1 MTAIYNG
8 ADMIKGKK
16 LLAVSGLLILG
27 ILAAACSK
35 NKETEETSSN
45 NNSDAKTIVVGTGS
59 SYEPYCYLDEK
70 GKLTGYEIAVLNAV
84 DDLLPQYKFDIQIF
98 EFKNIAVGID
108 AGQIDLG
115 AHQFEEND
123 ERREKYLFSEESYTI
138 YDNYVAVAI
147 DREDIDGI
155 DDLAGKKVKAST
167 GGNNV
172 AYNLEK
178 YNEEHTEAPLDIVY
192 SSETT
197 EQLISNLE
205 NGTYDGTVLLDRNV
219 ERYNEQ
225 YGERLKIV
233 GEPFTKSN
241 TYYLYP
247 KGKEELQKAVDGAL
261 KQLKEDGTLAK
272 LSIEY
277 IGKDYT
283 PKAE

>member
-1 MTAIYNG
+1 
-8 ADMIKGKK
+8 MINGKK
-16 LLAVSGLLILG
+16 LLAVAGLLFLG
-27 ILAAACSK
+27 IVAAACSK

-45 NNSDAKTIVVGTGS
+45 NNPDAKTIVVGTGS
-59 SYEPYCYLDEK
+59 SYEPYCYLDEN

-123 ERREKYLFSEESYTI
+123 ERREKYLFSEEAYTI

-147 DREDIDGI
+147 DREDINGI

-178 YNEEHTEAPLDIVY
+178 YNEEHPEAPLDIIY

-247 KGKEELQKAVDGAL
+247 KGNEELQKAVDGAL

-283 PKAE
+283 PKNE

>member
-1 MTAIYNG
+1 M
-8 ADMIKGKK
+8 KEGKK
-16 LLAVSGLLILG
+16 LLITTGLLLTIMLTG
-27 ILAAACSK
+27 ACGR
-35 NKETEETSSN
+35 KEQAEETSSGN
-45 NNSDAKTIVVGTGS
+45 NPDAKTIVVGTGS
-59 SYEPYCYLDEK
+59 SYEPYCYLDEN

-84 DDLLPQYKFDIQIF
+84 DELLPQYKFDIQIF

-123 ERREKYLFSEESYTI
+123 ERKEKYLFSEEAYTT
-138 YDNYVAVAI
+138 YDNYVTVAI
-147 DREDIDGI
+147 DRNDINGI

-178 YNEEHTEAPLDIVY
+178 YNEKHPDAPLDIIY

-225 YGERLKIV
+225 YGKRLKIV
-233 GEPFTKSN
+233 GKPFTNSN

-247 KGKEELQKAVDGAL
+247 KGAAELQKAVDGAL
-261 KQLKEDGTLAK
+261 RKLKKDGTLAE

-283 PKAE
+283 PKDE

>member
-1 MTAIYNG
+1 MN
-8 ADMIKGKK
+8 KGKK
-16 LLAVSGLLILG
+16 IIVVTGLVLTGLLTG
-27 ILAAACSK
+27 ACGK
-35 NKETEETSSN
+35 KEKAEEASAN
-45 NNSDAKTIVVGTGS
+45 NNSDAQTIVVGTGS
-59 SYEPYCYLDEK
+59 SYEPYCYLDEN

-123 ERREKYLFSEESYTI
+123 ERREKYLFAEEAYTT
-138 YDNYVAVAI
+138 YDNYVTVAI
-147 DREDIDGI
+147 DRDDINGI
-155 DDLAGKKVKAST
+155 DDLAGKNVKAST

-178 YNEEHTEAPLDIVY
+178 YNEEHAGAPLNIIY

-205 NGTYDGTVLLDRNV
+205 NGTYDGTVMLDRNV

-233 GEPFTKSN
+233 GEPFTNSN

-261 KQLKEDGTLAK
+261 KQLKEDGTLAE
-272 LSIEY
+272 LSTSY

-283 PKAE
+283 PKDE